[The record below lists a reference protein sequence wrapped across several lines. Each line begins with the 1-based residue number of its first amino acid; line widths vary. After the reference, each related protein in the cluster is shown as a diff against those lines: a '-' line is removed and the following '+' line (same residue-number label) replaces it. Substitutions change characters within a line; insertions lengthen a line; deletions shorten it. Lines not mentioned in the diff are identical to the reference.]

1 MNEYAVSNK
10 DTNTLEWARNL
21 LTNLPGP
28 NESTREAAA
37 ERQAQLTKPAGSLG
51 RLEELVLWLAAWQGK
66 HPPTLDHPHI
76 IVFAGNHGVAAK
88 GVSAYPTDVTAQMVA
103 NFKHGGAAINALSL
117 YVSANLSVVPIKL
130 EQPTEDFTTAPAMSE
145 RELSDAIGTGRDS
158 IPDDVD
164 LLLLGEMGIGN
175 TTSAAALACALFGG
189 VPSDWVGA
197 GTGVDADGIS
207 RKQQAIKDALAF
219 HRDTLSDPLEA
230 LRRVGGRELAAI
242 AGACLEAR
250 RRRLPVVLDGYVSS
264 VSAAVLSA
272 FDPSA
277 LDHCCIGHVSAEP
290 GHRRLLQRL
299 GKPALLD
306 LHMRLGEASGA
317 AVALSI
323 IGAALAAHNN
333 MATFTEAGIAGRSN
347 PE

>member
-1 MNEYAVSNK
+1 MSNK
-10 DTNTLEWARNL
+10 HTNTLEWVQNL
-21 LTNLPGP
+21 LADLPGQD
-28 NESTREAAA
+28 ESAREAAA
-37 ERQAQLTKPAGSLG
+37 ARQAQLTKPAGSLG
-51 RLEELVLWLAAWQGK
+51 RLEEIVLWLAAWQGT
-66 HPPTLDHPHI
+66 HPPTLDHPHV
-76 IVFAGNHGVAAK
+76 IVFAGNHGIAAK

-103 NFKHGGAAINALSL
+103 NFNHGGAAINALSR
-117 YVSANLSVVPIKL
+117 YVSADLSVVPIKL
-130 EQPTEDFTTAPAMSE
+130 QQPTKDFTTAPAMSE
-145 RELSDAIGTGRDS
+145 RELSDAVGIGRDS
-158 IPDDVD
+158 VPDDAD

-207 RKQQAIKDALAF
+207 RKQQAIENALTF
-219 HRDTLSDPLEA
+219 HGDTLSDPFEA

-250 RRRLPVVLDGYVSS
+250 RRRIPVVLDGYVSS

-290 GHRRLLQRL
+290 GHRRLLERL

-306 LHMRLGEASGA
+306 LDMRLGEASGA

-323 IGAALAAHNN
+323 IGAALAAHKN
-333 MATFTEAGIAGRSN
+333 MATFAEAGVAGRSN

>member
-1 MNEYAVSNK
+1 MSNK
-10 DTNTLEWARNL
+10 DTNTLEWVQNL
-21 LTNLPGP
+21 LADLPGP
-28 NESTREAAA
+28 DKSAREAAA
-37 ERQAQLTKPAGSLG
+37 ARQAQLTKPTGSLG
-51 RLEELVLWLAAWQGK
+51 RLEELVLWLAAWQGT
-66 HPPTLDHPHI
+66 HPPTLDHPHV
-76 IVFAGNHGVAAK
+76 IVFAGNHGIAAR
-88 GVSAYPTDVTAQMVA
+88 GISAYPADVTAQMVA

>member
-1 MNEYAVSNK
+1 M
-10 DTNTLEWARNL
+10 EWARNL
-21 LTNLPGP
+21 LANLPCP
-28 NESTREAAA
+28 DEAAREAAA
-37 ERQAQLTKPAGSLG
+37 ARQAQLTKPAGSLG

-66 HPPTLDHPHI
+66 HPPTIDHPHVV
-76 IVFAGNHGVAAK
+76 VFAGNHGVAAK
-88 GVSAYPTDVTAQMVA
+88 GVSAYPTAVTAQMVA
-103 NFKHGGAAINALSL
+103 NFKNDGAAINALSR
-117 YVSANLSVVPIKL
+117 YTSADLSVVPMEL

-145 RELSDAIGTGRDS
+145 QELADALDIGRTS
-158 IPDDVD
+158 IPEGTD

-197 GTGVDADGIS
+197 GTGVDADGIF
-207 RKQQAIKDALAF
+207 RKQQAIEDALVF
-219 HRDTLSDPLEA
+219 HGETLSDPLEA

-250 RRRLPVVLDGYVSS
+250 RRRIPVVLDGYVSS

-272 FDPSA
+272 FELSA

-299 GKPALLD
+299 GKSALLD
-306 LHMRLGEASGA
+306 LDMRLGEASGA
-317 AVALSI
+317 AVALSV
-323 IGAALAAHNN
+323 IGAALATHKN
-333 MATFTEAGIAGRSN
+333 MATFAEAGVAGRSN

>member
-1 MNEYAVSNK
+1 MVSNK

-21 LTNLPGP
+21 LAGLPGP
-28 NESTREAAA
+28 DESAREAAA
-37 ERQAQLTKPAGSLG
+37 KRQAQLTKPAGSLG

-66 HPPTLDHPHI
+66 HPPTLDRPHV
-76 IVFAGNHGVAAK
+76 IVFAGNHGIAAK
-88 GVSAYPTDVTAQMVA
+88 GVSAYPADVTAQMVA
-103 NFKHGGAAINALSL
+103 NFNTGGAAINALSR
-117 YVSANLSVVPIKL
+117 YASADLSIIPIKL
-130 EQPTEDFTTAPAMSE
+130 EQPTEDFTNAPAMSE
-145 RELSDAIGTGRDS
+145 QELADTLDIGRNS
-158 IPDDVD
+158 IPDDAD

-207 RKQQAIKDALAF
+207 RKQQAIVNALAF
-219 HRDTLSDPLEA
+219 HGDTLSDPFEA
-230 LRRVGGRELAAI
+230 LRCVGGRELTAI

-250 RRRLPVVLDGYVSS
+250 RRRIPVILDGYVST

-272 FDPSA
+272 FDSSA

-290 GHRRLLQRL
+290 GHRRLLERL

-306 LHMRLGEASGA
+306 LDMRLGEASGA
-317 AVALSI
+317 AVALSV
-323 IGAALAAHNN
+323 IGAALATHNN
-333 MATFTEAGIAGRSN
+333 MATFEEAGIAGRSDLD
-347 PE
+347 

>member
-1 MNEYAVSNK
+1 LNEYAVSNK

-21 LTNLPGP
+21 LADLPDP
-28 NESTREAAA
+28 DESAREAAA
-37 ERQAQLTKPAGSLG
+37 ARQVQLTKPAGSLG
-51 RLEELVLWLAAWQGK
+51 RLEGLALWLAAWQGK
-66 HPPTLDHPHI
+66 HPPTLDHPHV

-88 GVSAYPTDVTAQMVA
+88 GVSAYPTDVTAQMVS
-103 NFKHGGAAINALSL
+103 NCNNGGAAINALSQ
-117 YVSANLSVVPIKL
+117 YASADLSVVPIQL
-130 EQPTEDFTTAPAMSE
+130 EQPTEDFTAAPAMSE
-145 RELSDAIGTGRDS
+145 RELAAALDIGRNS
-158 IPDDVD
+158 IPDETD

-207 RKQQAIKDALAF
+207 RKRQAIEDALSF
-219 HRDTLSDPLEA
+219 HGDTLADPLDA

-250 RRRLPVVLDGYVSS
+250 RRRIPVVLDGYVST

-306 LHMRLGEASGA
+306 LDMRLGEASGA
-317 AVALSI
+317 AIALSI
-323 IGAALAAHNN
+323 IGAALATHKN
-333 MATFTEAGIAGRSN
+333 MATFAEAGVAGRSN
-347 PE
+347 PD